1 MKKVKW
7 VKCISIVG
15 LLLSFSVKV
24 MAEELSDEET
34 NQVVFEEVISEKQPI
49 PIEETEVVFSETVET
64 PTVDLLEEIP
74 KKSDKPEKKIEQVE
88 QKEETPE
95 ELPEV
100 VSEVVSVNKK
110 TKPSDTITEATE
122 TVKEEVPVLDE
133 LANQKKDL
141 ESVINNWIMEGIIS
155 NEVASSFMEQLK
167 ELSNQGEI
175 DLLFT
180 KFYDLSVVPQAREKE
195 EIVKSYEDEI
205 ASWVSAGYITPEEE
219 REFLYLLNEYASLEE
234 MGEAMII
241 FREIIQEVTPEEV
254 IEENDNEK
262 EKEDVTEEYIK
273 PNVIVPEVVK
283 PNFFL
288 PKNPKLEKTQLINME
303 TERAEGPFKF
313 LPQTGAEK
321 ELVSVA
327 LGLFC
332 LILFG
337 NVYIFRRQQLNK

>member
-7 VKCISIVG
+7 VKYISIVG

-24 MAEELSDEET
+24 MAEELLDEET

-49 PIEETEVVFSETVET
+49 PIEETEAVFSETVET
-64 PTVDLLEEIP
+64 PTVDLLEEMP
-74 KKSDKPEKKIEQVE
+74 QKSDKPEKKIEQVE
-88 QKEETPE
+88 QKEETSE

-100 VSEVVSVNKK
+100 VSVNKK
-110 TKPSDTITEATE
+110 PKPSDIVTEATE
-122 TVKEEVPVLDE
+122 TVKEEAPVLDE

-155 NEVASSFMEQLK
+155 NEVASTFMEQLK

-241 FREIIQEVTPEEV
+241 FRGIIQEVTPEEV

-262 EKEDVTEEYIK
+262 EKEDVTGEYIK

-288 PKNPKLEKTQLINME
+288 PKNPILEKTQLINME
-303 TERAEGPFKF
+303 TERVEGPFKF